1 MSSIHSLKKENLN
14 RMAKTA
20 EDKIVTINS
29 IPKKDLLEDT
39 QEVLISEEE
48 HALEEKRLN
57 SMIETYFMAN
67 PANQLYEALEED
79 EEDEETPTAEN
90 NETEK
95 TAHKN
100 EPQYNFV
107 EKSIIRGVVLG
118 LVEEL
123 GREQKKVRTA
133 LTHCGAGENL
143 PGTSPIDNLYDAY
156 RKERNH
162 LTSIIGFD
170 DKVLLEKA
178 PKHIQERVERR
189 TQTVFSDLSREL
201 VSGDLLEKYYEQQE
215 TLKEMQNAM
224 HILMNRVNDLEFAL
238 YQEN

>member
-1 MSSIHSLKKENLN
+1 M
-14 RMAKTA
+14 
-20 EDKIVTINS
+20 
-29 IPKKDLLEDT
+29 LEDT
-39 QEVLISEEE
+39 QEVLVSEEE
-48 HALEEKRLN
+48 HIIEEKRLN
-57 SMIETYFMAN
+57 NMIETYFMAN
-67 PANQLYEALEED
+67 PVSQLYEAVEED
-79 EEDEETPTAEN
+79 EEDKEVPMAEN

-95 TAHKN
+95 TTYKN
-100 EPQYNFV
+100 EPRNTFV
-107 EKSIIRGVVLG
+107 ENSIIRGVVLG
-118 LVEEL
+118 LIEEL
-123 GREQKKVRTA
+123 GREQKNVRTA
-133 LTHCGAGENL
+133 LSHCGAGENL

-189 TQTVFSDLSREL
+189 MQTVLSDLSKEL
-201 VSGDLLEKYYEQQE
+201 VSGDLLEKYYEQQA
-215 TLKEMQNAM
+215 TLKEMQKAM

>member
-1 MSSIHSLKKENLN
+1 MT
-14 RMAKTA
+14 KTA

-29 IPKKDLLEDT
+29 IPKKDLLEDI
-39 QEVLISEEE
+39 QEVLVSEEE

-57 SMIETYFMAN
+57 SMIENYFMAN
-67 PANQLYEALEED
+67 PASQLYEALEED

-95 TAHKN
+95 TAHN
-100 EPQYNFV
+100 EPHNKFV
-107 EKSIIRGVVLG
+107 ENSIIRGVVLG

-123 GREQKKVRTA
+123 GREQSKVRTA
-133 LTHCGAGENL
+133 LSHSRAGENL

-189 TQTVFSDLSREL
+189 TQTVFSGLSKEL
-201 VSGDLLEKYYEQQE
+201 VSGDLLEKYYEQQG
-215 TLKEMQNAM
+215 TLKEMQKAM
-224 HILMNRVNDLEFAL
+224 HVLMNRVNDLEFAL

>member
-1 MSSIHSLKKENLN
+1 MT
-14 RMAKTA
+14 KTA

-39 QEVLISEEE
+39 QKVLVSEEE

-57 SMIETYFMAN
+57 SMIENYFMAN
-67 PANQLYEALEED
+67 PASQLYEALEED

-95 TAHKN
+95 TTQKN
-100 EPQYNFV
+100 EPHSTFV
-107 EKSIIRGVVLG
+107 ENSIIRGVVLG

-123 GREQKKVRTA
+123 GREQSKVRTA
-133 LTHCGAGENL
+133 LSHCGAGENL

-189 TQTVFSDLSREL
+189 TQTVLSDLSKEL
-201 VSGDLLEKYYEQQE
+201 VSGDLLEKYYEQQA
-215 TLKEMQNAM
+215 TLKEMQKAM
-224 HILMNRVNDLEFAL
+224 HVLMNRVNDLEFAL

>member
-1 MSSIHSLKKENLN
+1 MPSIHSLKKENLN
-14 RMAKTA
+14 CMTKTV

-29 IPKKDLLEDT
+29 IPKKDLLEKT
-39 QEVLISEEE
+39 QEVLVTEEE

-57 SMIETYFMAN
+57 SMIENYFMAN
-67 PANQLYEALEED
+67 PASQLYEALEED
-79 EEDEETPTAEN
+79 DEDEEISMTEN
-90 NETEK
+90 NETV
-95 TAHKN
+95 HKN
-100 EPQYNFV
+100 EHHNNFI
-107 EKSIIRGVVLG
+107 ENSIVRGVVLG

-123 GREQKKVRTA
+123 GREQTKVRKA
-133 LTHCGAGENL
+133 LSHCGAGENL

-162 LTSIIGFD
+162 LTSIIGFE

-189 TQTVFSDLSREL
+189 TQTVLSDLSKEL
-201 VSGDLLEKYYEQQE
+201 VSGDLLEKYYEQQA
-215 TLKEMQNAM
+215 TLKEMQKAM
-224 HILMNRVNDLEFAL
+224 HVLMNRVNDLEFAL

>member
-1 MSSIHSLKKENLN
+1 MT
-14 RMAKTA
+14 KTA

-39 QEVLISEEE
+39 QGVLISEEE

-67 PANQLYEALEED
+67 PASQLYEALEED

-95 TAHKN
+95 TAHN
-100 EPQYNFV
+100 EPHNKFV
-107 EKSIIRGVVLG
+107 ENSIIRGVVLG

-178 PKHIQERVERR
+178 PKHIQERIERR
-189 TQTVFSDLSREL
+189 TQSVLSDLSREL
-201 VSGDLLEKYYEQQE
+201 VSGDLLERYYEQQE

>member
-1 MSSIHSLKKENLN
+1 MT
-14 RMAKTA
+14 KTA

-39 QEVLISEEE
+39 QGVLISEEE

-67 PANQLYEALEED
+67 PASQLYEALEED

-95 TAHKN
+95 TAHN
-100 EPQYNFV
+100 EPHNKFV
-107 EKSIIRGVVLG
+107 ENSIIRGVVLG

-178 PKHIQERVERR
+178 PKHIQERIERR
-189 TQTVFSDLSREL
+189 TQSVLSDLSREL
-201 VSGDLLEKYYEQQE
+201 VSGDLLERYYEQQE
-215 TLKEMQNAM
+215 TLKEMQKAM
-224 HILMNRVNDLEFAL
+224 HVLMNRVNDLEFAL

>member
-1 MSSIHSLKKENLN
+1 MT
-14 RMAKTA
+14 KTA

-39 QEVLISEEE
+39 QEVLVSEEE

-57 SMIETYFMAN
+57 SMIENYFMAN
-67 PANQLYEALEED
+67 PASQLYEALEED
-79 EEDEETPTAEN
+79 EEDEEETPTTEN

-100 EPQYNFV
+100 EPHSTFIEN
-107 EKSIIRGVVLG
+107 SIIRGVVLG

-123 GREQKKVRTA
+123 GREQSKVRTA
-133 LTHCGAGENL
+133 LSHCGAGENL

-189 TQTVFSDLSREL
+189 TQTVLSDLSKEL
-201 VSGDLLEKYYEQQE
+201 VSGDLLEKYYEQQA
-215 TLKEMQNAM
+215 TLKEMQKAM

>member
-1 MSSIHSLKKENLN
+1 MT
-14 RMAKTA
+14 KTA

-39 QEVLISEEE
+39 QEVLVSEEE

-57 SMIETYFMAN
+57 SMIENYFMAN
-67 PANQLYEALEED
+67 PASQLYEALEED
-79 EEDEETPTAEN
+79 EEDEEETPTTKN

-100 EPQYNFV
+100 EPRSTFV
-107 EKSIIRGVVLG
+107 ENSIIRGVVLG

-123 GREQKKVRTA
+123 GREQSKVRTA
-133 LTHCGAGENL
+133 LSHCGAGENL

-189 TQTVFSDLSREL
+189 TQTVLSDLSKEL
-201 VSGDLLEKYYEQQE
+201 VSGDLLEKYYEQQA
-215 TLKEMQNAM
+215 TLKEMQKAM

>member
-1 MSSIHSLKKENLN
+1 MT
-14 RMAKTA
+14 KTA

-39 QEVLISEEE
+39 QEILVSEEE
-48 HALEEKRLN
+48 HAIEEKRLN

-67 PANQLYEALEED
+67 PASQLYEALEEED
-79 EEDEETPTAEN
+79 EDEETPTAEN
-90 NETEK
+90 SETEK
-95 TAHKN
+95 TEHKN

-123 GREQKKVRTA
+123 GREQSKVRTA
-133 LTHCGAGENL
+133 LSHCGAGENL

-189 TQTVFSDLSREL
+189 TQTVLSDLSREL

>member
-1 MSSIHSLKKENLN
+1 MSSIRSLKKENPD
-14 RMAKTA
+14 RMTKTT

-29 IPKKDLLEDT
+29 IPKKDLLKDT
-39 QEVLISEEE
+39 QEVLVSEEE

-57 SMIETYFMAN
+57 SMIENYFMAN
-67 PANQLYEALEED
+67 PASQLYEALEED

-95 TAHKN
+95 AAHKN
-100 EPQYNFV
+100 ESQYNFV

-123 GREQKKVRTA
+123 GREQSKVRTA
-133 LTHCGAGENL
+133 LSHCGAGENL

-178 PKHIQERVERR
+178 PKHIQDRVERR
-189 TQTVFSDLSREL
+189 TQTVLSDLSKEL
-201 VSGDLLEKYYEQQE
+201 VSGDLLEKYYEQQA
-215 TLKEMQNAM
+215 TLKEMQKAM
-224 HILMNRVNDLEFAL
+224 HVLMNRVNDLEFAL

>member
-1 MSSIHSLKKENLN
+1 MT
-14 RMAKTA
+14 KTA

-39 QEVLISEEE
+39 QEILVSEEE
-48 HALEEKRLN
+48 HAIEEKRLN
-57 SMIETYFMAN
+57 SMIENYFMAN
-67 PANQLYEALEED
+67 PTNQLYEALEED
-79 EEDEETPTAEN
+79 EEDEEIPTAEN
-90 NETEK
+90 NEAEK

-107 EKSIIRGVVLG
+107 EKSIICGVVLG

-123 GREQKKVRTA
+123 GREQTKVRTA
-133 LTHCGAGENL
+133 LSHSAAGENL
-143 PGTSPIDNLYDAY
+143 PNTSPIDNLYDAY

-170 DKVLLEKA
+170 DKILLEKA
-178 PKHIQERVERR
+178 PRHIQERVERR
-189 TQTVFSDLSREL
+189 TQTVLSNLSKEL

-215 TLKEMQNAM
+215 KLKEMQNVI
-224 HILMNRVNDLEFAL
+224 HVLMNRVNDLEFAL

>member
-1 MSSIHSLKKENLN
+1 MT
-14 RMAKTA
+14 KTA

-48 HALEEKRLN
+48 HAIEEKRLN
-57 SMIETYFMAN
+57 SMIENYFMAN
-67 PANQLYEALEED
+67 PTNQLYEALEED
-79 EEDEETPTAEN
+79 DEDEEIPMAEN
-90 NETEK
+90 NEIEK

-123 GREQKKVRTA
+123 GREQTKVRTA
-133 LTHCGAGENL
+133 LSHSGAGENL
-143 PGTSPIDNLYDAY
+143 PNTSPVDNLYDAY

-178 PKHIQERVERR
+178 PRHIQERIERR
-189 TQTVFSDLSREL
+189 TQTVLSDLSKEL

-215 TLKEMQNAM
+215 TLKEMQNVI